1 MNKKGFFG
9 GKMAQNRTNLLIIS
23 LIILLFFM
31 GNGIKVI
38 PVTGEQSAPTSD
50 LNENR
55 GAMLQLENGTQ
66 LLVAGQPTG
75 SIGYVSNMPGV
86 VTRFQQAD
94 KLGSIGLIAHNYLS
108 GEEFFGLQIGDRIMM
123 TDELVNETSEY
134 RVIAVEQY
142 QALQPTSIHSQF
154 RNLDNDETISAHQL
168 SQRIYGQAGHM
179 ILQTCIENEGNLEW
193 GRLFIIAEPIN
204 L

>member
-1 MNKKGFFG
+1 
-9 GKMAQNRTNLLIIS
+9 MAQHRTNLLILG
-23 LIILLFFM
+23 LIVLVFSTINSIM
-31 GNGIKVI
+31 VI
-38 PVTGEQSAPTSD
+38 PVTGAQSAPKSD
-50 LNENR
+50 LNENS
-55 GAMLQLENGTQ
+55 GAVLQFENGTQ
-66 LLVAGQPTG
+66 LLVAAQPTG
-75 SIGYVSNMPGV
+75 SIGYVSSMPGV

-108 GEEFFGLQIGDRIMM
+108 GEEFFDLQVGDRISMD
-123 TDELVNETSEY
+123 DEQLNKTGEY

-154 RNLDNDETISAHQL
+154 RNLENEETISAHQL
-168 SQRIYGQAGHM
+168 AQEIYGKAGYL

-193 GRLFIIAEPIN
+193 GRLFVIAEPIN